1 MSTRCEIS
9 MIEASKQRLKVM
21 IIEDEEDILTL
32 YNDYLSSKGYD
43 VIARIQEQTTLKQ
56 ILKDSRQMYI

>member
-1 MSTRCEIS
+1 MLVKSLLIQEVSTRCEIS
-9 MIEASKQRLKVM
+9 MIEARKQRLKVM

-43 VIARIQEQTTLKQ
+43 VIASLYRGKQ
-56 ILKDSRQMYI
+56 H